1 MSAPCPICGGTDA
14 RPLFSRPPDHDAN
27 GRVFTLLRCD
37 SCSVERLDPLPTED
51 ELDAAYGADYYA
63 RHSPDS
69 GFAGGLRKM
78 AWAAEIRK
86 LIPYL
91 KPGSEVL
98 EVGCGTG
105 ELLASIRRRYACA
118 VTGVERSTAAIE
130 ATRSKG
136 IDVHE
141 GSLEDAPFDDG
152 RFDAILMR
160 HVVEHVPSPR
170 DLLEVAKRLLSP
182 RGVLLITIPVTEG
195 WDQRMFGDLWDG
207 YQVPVHLYHF
217 PPRSLER
224 LLSDTGF
231 VVRGRT
237 HSLVPNPF
245 ITGARRRMEQRG
257 YSRLARG
264 ATIKNPV
271 ALTLALPFGVAAGIA
286 RRSGRLTLIAAPRR
300 A

>member
-1 MSAPCPICGGTDA
+1 MSDCPICGGGDS
-14 RPLFSRPPDHDAN
+14 RLLFSRPPDHDPA
-27 GRVFTLLRCD
+27 GRVFSLLRCT
-37 SCSVERLDPLPTED
+37 SCGVERLDPLPTEA
-51 ELDAAYGADYYA
+51 ELDQAYGADYYA

-86 LIPYL
+86 LAPYL
-91 KPGSEVL
+91 RPGAEVL

-118 VTGVERSTAAIE
+118 VTGVERSKAAIE
-130 ATRSKG
+130 ATRSKR

-141 GSLEDAPFDDG
+141 GSLEDASFADG

-170 DLLEVAKRLLSP
+170 DLLGVARRLLSS
-182 RGVLLITIPVTEG
+182 RGALLITVPVTEG
-195 WDQRMFGDLWDG
+195 WDQRMFGELWDG

-231 VVRGRT
+231 VVRART

-245 ITGARRRMEQRG
+245 ITGARRRLERRG
-257 YSRLARG
+257 HDVLARG
-264 ATIKNPV
+264 ATIMNPL
-271 ALTLALPFGVAAGIA
+271 ALTLALPFGLAAGVA

-300 A
+300 T

>member
-1 MSAPCPICGGTDA
+1 MSGLCPICGGA
-14 RPLFSRPPDHDAN
+14 EAQELFSRPPDHDPT
-27 GRVFTLLRCD
+27 GRVFTLLRCA
-37 SCSVERLDPLPTED
+37 SCGVERLDPLPTED

-78 AWAAEIRK
+78 AWAAEIRQ
-86 LIPYL
+86 LRPYL
-91 KPGSEVL
+91 TPGAEVL

-118 VTGVERSTAAIE
+118 VAGVERSKAAIE
-130 ATRSKG
+130 ATRAKR
-136 IDVHE
+136 IEVHE
-141 GSLEDAPFDDG
+141 GSLEDAPFDEG

-160 HVVEHVPSPR
+160 HVVEHVPAPR
-170 DLLEVAKRLLSP
+170 DLLTAARRLLSP
-182 RGVLLITIPVTEG
+182 RGALLITIPVTEG
-195 WDQRMFGDLWDG
+195 WDQRMFGELWDG

-231 VVRGRT
+231 VVRART

-257 YSRLARG
+257 YDRLARS
-264 ATIKNPV
+264 ATIKNPL

-286 RRSGRLTLIAAPRR
+286 RRSGRLTLVAAPRR